1 MTPTADLL
9 HHVPGRIRL
18 ELPFAKSD
26 GAALRRIQQ
35 SLASMAGVT
44 QVQSNPTLGT
54 LVVRYDRSL
63 AGVFAGAL
71 ASYAAE
77 HQLFALP
84 CADSETCIS
93 DTSRS
98 VETTL
103 GALNR
108 AVQQA
113 TGNAIN
119 LKELLPL
126 AFGAYALLF
135 VDKAA
140 AASQW
145 LNWIQFAF
153 GSYMDLHE
161 EEPIAELGQK
171 VEEVGAEVIER
182 QETSVEALRAEIAE
196 LRAAVGTLL
205 ERLPPSTRSP
215 SGA

>member
-9 HHVPGRIRL
+9 HHIPGRVRL
-18 ELPFAKSD
+18 RLPFAKGD
-26 GAALRRIQQ
+26 AAALRRIQQ
-35 SLASMAGVT
+35 SLASLAGVT
-44 QVQSNPTLGT
+44 QVHSNATLGT

-63 AGVFAGAL
+63 ASVFAGAL

-77 HQLFALP
+77 HELFALP
-84 CADSETCIS
+84 CADLETSVSETG
-93 DTSRS
+93 RS

-119 LKELLPL
+119 MKELLPL
-126 AFGAYALLF
+126 ALGAYALLF
-135 VDKAA
+135 VDKAV

-145 LNWIQFAF
+145 ITWIQFAF
-153 GSYMDLHE
+153 DSYIDLHE
-161 EEPIAELGQK
+161 KEPIVELGQK
-171 VEEVGAEVIER
+171 VEEVGAEILDR
-182 QETSVEALRAEIAE
+182 QETSVEALRAEMAE
-196 LRAAVGTLL
+196 LRAAVRVLL
-205 ERLPPSTRSP
+205 EQLPPPTQSP